1 MSILKKRSFRVL
13 LVVLAVLVVLIG
25 ACAIYLCD
33 YYPADAQM
41 LARFETPEGVV
52 REVWEDGSVAFV
64 PQEPTCGFIFYPG
77 GKVEHTAYEPL
88 MQVLAARGV
97 LCVLIEM
104 PFRLAVLDIDAADG
118 VQEKFP
124 QVEHW
129 YIGGHSLGGSM
140 AASYLETNQARFE
153 GLVLLGAYSTADLAQ
168 SDLSVLSLYGSE
180 DGVMQRDKYESYM
193 KNLPADFTEIVI
205 EGGNH
210 ANFGVYGPQEGDGM
224 PSRTNEG
231 QVMMS
236 GACIAEFIK
245 GERDN
250 AALENAA

>member
-13 LVVLAVLVVLIG
+13 LIVLAVLVALTG

-33 YYPADAQM
+33 YYPADTQM
-41 LARFETPEGVV
+41 MERFEMPEGVV
-52 REVWEDGSVAFV
+52 REVLEDGSVAFV
-64 PQEPTCGFIFYPG
+64 PEEPTAGFIFYPG

-88 MQVLAARGV
+88 MQVLAARGI

-124 QVEHW
+124 QIEHW

-140 AASYLETNQARFE
+140 AASYLEEHQDCFE
-153 GLVLLGAYSTADLAQ
+153 GLVLLGAYSTADL
-168 SDLSVLSLYGSE
+168 SGSELSVLSLYGSE
-180 DGVMQRDKYESYM
+180 DGVMDREKHAACLQ
-193 KNLPADFTEIVI
+193 NLPTELTEIVI

-210 ANFGVYGPQEGDGM
+210 ANFGVYGVQDGDGIAT
-224 PSRTNEG
+224 RTHEG
-231 QVMMS
+231 QIMMS
-236 GACIAEFIK
+236 GELIAEFVLGK
-245 GERDN
+245 RPDGGN
-250 AALENAA
+250 